1 MKQEQALQGTLQGSS
16 LHVLLML
23 VSKILTRSGYGDIQL
38 LGRRLKAQKSRVGGC
53 ELLCQTNMGHV
64 PIKVIIK
71 VINDGVRT
79 RMLDEMAGAIDR
91 TGSDFGIVVS
101 TEDLSPKVAKNQG
114 KYGKS
119 RVEVIDG
126 THFASMLKKFK
137 IGIRQDGS
145 PDYAFFGELENQL
158 ERVNEFLSHGRFAR
172 GS

>member
-1 MKQEQALQGTLQGSS
+1 MERDQALQGALQGSS

-23 VSKILTRSGYGDIQL
+23 IAKILTRQGFGDIQL

-53 ELLCQTNMGHV
+53 VLLCQTNIGHV

-91 TGSDFGIVVS
+91 TGSDFGIVIS

-114 KYGKS
+114 TYGKS

-126 THFASMLKKFK
+126 SLFASMLTKFK
-137 IGIRQDGS
+137 IGVRPDGS
-145 PDYAFFGELENQL
+145 PDYAFFGDLENQL